1 MALKPSPSSTQSGT
15 NASTRGASDS
25 LLPACAAEAIGTFL
39 LVLVGTAVATA
50 AVQGKGTA
58 GPAYNSFAVAM
69 SFGLI
74 LVAIVGS
81 LGQIS
86 GAHVNP
92 AVTLGLAV
100 AGRFPW
106 RCVLPYWGAQLVGA
120 IAAALAVWAAYGH
133 GAYVDTHLGAPS
145 PANGANALQVLL
157 VEALIAFMLVLTVI
171 STTTDPRVPAGTA
184 AVAIGF
190 SLAAGV
196 LLGGP
201 ISGGAGN
208 PARALGPMIVAGT
221 FPVWFF
227 YTLGPLIGAVAA
239 AGAFRLVGAA
249 SPPEVKRAPVSSWM
263 AR

>member
-1 MALKPSPSSTQSGT
+1 MSVTPLPGRSQAGKPGSAQGESANLT
-15 NASTRGASDS
+15 
-25 LLPACAAEAIGTFL
+25 LACAAEFIGTFL
-39 LVLVGTAVATA
+39 LVVVGTAVATA

-58 GPAYNSFAVAM
+58 GPAYNSLAVGL

-74 LVAIVGS
+74 LIPIVASI
-81 LGQIS
+81 GQVS

-106 RCVLPYWGAQLVGA
+106 RCVAPYWVAQLLGA
-120 IAAALAVWAAYGH
+120 IVAALLVWAAYGH
-133 GAYVDTHLGAPS
+133 GAYVDAHLGAPS

-157 VEALIAFMLVLTVI
+157 VEALIAFILVFTVI

-221 FPVWFF
+221 FPVWVF
-227 YTLGPLIGAVAA
+227 YTIGPLLGAVAA
-239 AGAFRLVGAA
+239 AGAFRFVGLA
-249 SPPEVKRAPVSSWM
+249 SPPDAGD
-263 AR
+263 